1 MGSPHGL
8 EDGQDDQDP
17 SWFDSKFSALASQ
30 IDSVGREL
38 ELMRELY
45 NIQDWGLVNPSSA
58 KRIRLENGVPERM
71 FGSLGPMKSDS
82 SKMITSTPS
91 RKVPDISVLNESSA
105 SLYNSEEN
113 SNMSFVG
120 NIPSSLFD
128 GDSNC
133 SFNLNDSFIDRMNN
147 KEAKRQRLVIKL
159 KRITKK
165 YFIVNKLPIKD
176 NKMKKLYLDY
186 EQDRYFFI
194 HYVNDLPKTYQ
205 CKQCPKIFNK
215 ITSLQWHKR
224 THTKLPQGGLIVLKY
239 SGLWKTMK
247 CL

>member
-1 MGSPHGL
+1 MGSSHGQ
-8 EDGQDDQDP
+8 EDQDDQDP

-30 IDSVGREL
+30 IDTVGREI
-38 ELMRELY
+38 EQMREQY
-45 NIQDWGLVNPSSA
+45 NIQDWATINSSV

-71 FGSLGPMKSDS
+71 FGSLGPMKSDNS
-82 SKMITSTPS
+82 SKLITSTPS

-165 YFIVNKLPIKD
+165 YFMVNKLPIKD

-224 THTKLPQGGLIVLKY
+224 THTKLPQGWLTVIPRLT
-239 SGLWKTMK
+239 L
-247 CL
+247 

>member
-1 MGSPHGL
+1 MGGSHGQ
-8 EDGQDDQDP
+8 EDGDQDDRDP

-30 IDSVGREL
+30 IDSMGREM
-38 ELMRELY
+38 EQMRELY
-45 NIQDWGLVNPSSA
+45 NIQEWTFSSA

-71 FGSLGPMKSDS
+71 FQSLGTGM
-82 SKMITSTPS
+82 MVTSTPS

-120 NIPSSLFD
+120 NMPSLLFD
-128 GDSNC
+128 GGDSNS
-133 SFNLNDSFIDRMNN
+133 SFNLNDSLIDKINN
-147 KEAKRQRLVIKL
+147 KEAKRQRLVMKL
-159 KRITKK
+159 RRITKK
-165 YFIVNKLPIKD
+165 YFIVNKLAIKD

-224 THTKLPQGGLIVLKY
+224 THTKMPQGGFSK
-239 SGLWKTMK
+239 K
-247 CL
+247 